1 MHTLKFPTVNTVV
14 LDTAVNHFIELNE
27 MKENDSDIFFITFT
41 FSLKN

>member
-27 MKENDSDIFFITFT
+27 MKENLSEFAFK
-41 FSLKN
+41 LKFP